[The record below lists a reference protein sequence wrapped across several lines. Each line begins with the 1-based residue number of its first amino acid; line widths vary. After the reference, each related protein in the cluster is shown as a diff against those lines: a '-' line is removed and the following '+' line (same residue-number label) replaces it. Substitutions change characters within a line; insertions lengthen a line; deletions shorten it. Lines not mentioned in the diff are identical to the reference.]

1 MSFLFA
7 KEKTPK
13 ELAREWQ
20 IELRRQMRACDKEI
34 RGIEL
39 AEGKTK
45 RAVRDAAKAG
55 QSGPARILALELA
68 RSKRAKERIMVTKS
82 RLNSVSMQIRSQ
94 IAMARVTS
102 GLAKSAEVMKSMNEL
117 MSMASTRDTLRDMSR
132 EMARV
137 GLIEEMQDDLFEGM
151 ADSDE
156 EEEAEAEIERV
167 MAEVLGEAGRA
178 GVAAPKGKA
187 PATEESDPVPEETKR
202 EEEVLAKRLSALKG

>member
-1 MSFLFA
+1 MRDLPFGDLATIFFKKLLLRSFFFCASITHPLH
-7 KEKTPK
+7 
-13 ELAREWQ
+13 
-20 IELRRQMRACDKEI
+20 RA
-34 RGIEL
+34 
-39 AEGKTK
+39 
-45 RAVRDAAKAG
+45 
-55 QSGPARILALELA
+55 
-68 RSKRAKERIMVTKS
+68 
-82 RLNSVSMQIRSQ
+82 
-94 IAMARVTS
+94 
-102 GLAKSAEVMKSMNEL
+102 
-117 MSMASTRDTLRDMSR
+117 ASTRDTLRDMSR

-178 GVAAPKGKA
+178 GVAAPKVRWRVWRLLSVLSWFRMVDVDLCVFCFCVFVCVRVLNFFFARSLQFSKFLAISPLTTRHHGIGIRSIIAQGKA